1 MAGSTVV
8 ARTVA
13 DRIDRIGEA
22 STTNEQRPGASAR
35 LSPGTR
41 QRLDLELAELQA
53 RRRELQEAVFDTD
66 GVQDSGDQAQRL
78 ERADDLS
85 RISDRIREI
94 RELLTG
100 RVRSSSEDALPEGT
114 EVTVRFGDGT
124 TDTMK
129 VVTIPEE
136 ATDALGALT
145 RDSPLG
151 QALVGARAGDMIA
164 YRGPDGE
171 IVAEVVELRPP
182 TE

>member
-1 MAGSTVV
+1 V
-8 ARTVA
+8 ARRRVHH
-13 DRIDRIGEA
+13 RRSWIGEA
-22 STTNEQRPGASAR
+22 STTKEQRPGASAR
-35 LSPGTR
+35 LSAGTR
-41 QRLDLELAELQA
+41 QRLDLELAELRA
-53 RRRELQEAVFDTD
+53 RRRELQEAVSDTD
-66 GVQDSGDQAQRL
+66 GVQDRGDQAQRL

-94 RELLTG
+94 MELLTG

-114 EVTVRFGDGT
+114 EVTVRFSDGT

-136 ATDALGALT
+136 APDALGALT

-151 QALVGARAGDMIA
+151 RALVGARAGDMIA

-171 IVAEVVELRPP
+171 IVAEVVELRMP